1 MRAAQFA
8 FPCQYAPRRAPRRA
22 PHARDTAFFLS
33 TPSTLELGIHY
44 RLAAQQP
51 REGARHI
58 ARHPRIAAAAAAAVL
73 ATMAV
78 TVAVVATAAAT
89 TEPASLG
96 RQLDVRVQ

>member
-1 MRAAQFA
+1 MRAAQA
-8 FPCQYAPRRAPRRA
+8 LLANTRHGAAPRRAT
-22 PHARDTAFFLS
+22 HARDTAFFLS